1 MDMHSWQSQNSSL
14 ELHHAKNTTL
24 DLTVDRSIL
33 SLLQTGSKIM
43 MGIPNK
49 TFSGRFPVEEERQG
63 LWNTSR
69 ISLAVMSSV
78 LPFDKLPVPKDWIWN
93 HFLHHWCATNS
104 RMLRKGTSVVKCK
117 AAWSVIQEQKMNSE
131 SCIELRPG
139 EYLPKVQFS
148 KIWDSF
154 ISQSQ
159 PNDSYLCC
167 FIYVKINTSDSDGLV
182 WPHVSWKTHTHF
194 SDIS

>member
-63 LWNTSR
+63 L
-69 ISLAVMSSV
+69 
-78 LPFDKLPVPKDWIWN
+78 
-93 HFLHHWCATNS
+93 
-104 RMLRKGTSVVKCK
+104 
-117 AAWSVIQEQKMNSE
+117 
-131 SCIELRPG
+131 
-139 EYLPKVQFS
+139 
-148 KIWDSF
+148 
-154 ISQSQ
+154 
-159 PNDSYLCC
+159 
-167 FIYVKINTSDSDGLV
+167 
-182 WPHVSWKTHTHF
+182 
-194 SDIS
+194 